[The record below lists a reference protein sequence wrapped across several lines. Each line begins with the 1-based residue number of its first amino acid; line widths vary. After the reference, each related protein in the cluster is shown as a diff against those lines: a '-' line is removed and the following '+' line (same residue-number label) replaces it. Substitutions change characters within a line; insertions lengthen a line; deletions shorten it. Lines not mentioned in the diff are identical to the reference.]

1 MEISKIGDEAF
12 RACGYMSHLT
22 INHATEQLLGQG
34 LFSNRLRE
42 LNGVLE
48 TCALDITCTP
58 AVDNKRLVIAFSLD
72 AAILDKEEVQR
83 LSCQFEHVANPTRN
97 QRQFPLGM

>member
-1 MEISKIGDEAF
+1 MDAITAQSVARIAHEYLGLMEISKIGYEAF

-72 AAILDKEEVQR
+72 AAILDREEVQ
-83 LSCQFEHVANPTRN
+83 FI
-97 QRQFPLGM
+97 